1 MFRYFFKS
9 VDKILLGRWDRSS
22 EKLTTIKVYWA
33 NMDHCGG
40 CEEKP
45 KVVIKALM
53 ILPKSSV
60 KVI

>member
-1 MFRYFFKS
+1 MFRHLFKS

-33 NMDHCGG
+33 NIDNCGG

-45 KVVIKALM
+45 KQTKALM
-53 ILPKSSV
+53 IPAKSSI